1 MDIFSFIS
9 LFGGIGFFL
18 YGMKLMGNSLE
29 HMAGGKL
36 ERILEGL
43 TSNKI
48 KGVLLGMCVTAVIQ
62 SSAATTVMVV
72 GFVHSGIM
80 RLSQAIGVIMGANI
94 GTTITA
100 WILSLTSISG
110 ESFLMKML
118 MPTNFSPIFAL
129 IGAILVMFSKKHQR
143 QNIGGILM
151 GFAILMTGMTI
162 MTTSMQPLAEIP
174 EFAQFLVLFSN
185 PVFGVIAG
193 AVMTAIIQSS
203 SASVG
208 ILQALSATGSITFGS
223 AVPIILGQNIGTTV
237 TAMIS
242 SIGTKTNARR
252 AAIVHLYFNIIGTVT
267 FLVLFYLLNAI
278 IKFTFMD
285 SAVTSTQIAIV
296 HTLFNLVTTLM
307 LLPFTKQLERL
318 AKLTVKDDKADE
330 NEFALLDARFLQSPS
345 FAVERCAILTE
356 KMAEMAKD
364 NILTAISA
372 VSNYSAS
379 VADKIAETEQKVD
392 AYEDRIGDYLVKI
405 AGHDLSGKDSEN
417 VTLLLQSIGDFER
430 MSDHAVNICESAQ
443 ELSEK
448 KITFSNDAIAET
460 KVLFA
465 AINDIVAMAM
475 TAFIKHDLE
484 SAKCVEPL
492 EEVVDELCLE
502 MRNRHIARLQ
512 QGGCTIEN
520 GFIFTDI
527 LTSIERIS
535 DHCSNIAISIIQYD
549 DDDGVSHEFAHEI
562 KTKGK
567 MYKNKYMEYHD
578 KYVLPRA

>member
-29 HMAGGKL
+29 HMAGGRL

-48 KGVLLGMCVTAVIQ
+48 KGVLLGLCVTAVIQ

-72 GFVHSGIM
+72 GFVNSGIM

-94 GTTITA
+94 GTTVTA
-100 WILSLTSISG
+100 WILSLTQISG

-118 MPTNFSPIFAL
+118 MPANFSPIFAL
-129 IGAILVMFSKKHQR
+129 VGAALIMFSKKHQK
-143 QNIGGILM
+143 QSVGGILI
-151 GFAILMTGMTI
+151 GFAILMTGMTT
-162 MTTSMQPLAEIP
+162 MTESMQPLAEIP

-223 AVPIILGQNIGTTV
+223 AVPIILGQNIGTTI
-237 TAMIS
+237 TAMLS

-267 FLVLFYLLNAI
+267 FLVLFYLLDAI
-278 IKFTFMD
+278 IGFTFMD
-285 SAVTSTQIAIV
+285 APVTSTGIAIV
-296 HTLFNLVTTLM
+296 HTLFNFITTAM
-307 LLPFTKQLERL
+307 LLPFTKQLEKL
-318 AKLTVKDDKADE
+318 AMLTVKDDKADE

-345 FAVERCAILTE
+345 FAVERCTILTE
-356 KMAEMAKD
+356 KMAELAKD
-364 NILTAISA
+364 NILSAIST
-372 VSNYSAS
+372 VKDYSEQTA
-379 VADKIAETEQKVD
+379 AKIAELEQKVD
-392 AYEDRIGDYLVKI
+392 SYEDRIGDYLVKI
-405 AGHDLSGKDSEN
+405 AAQDLSSRDSET

-430 MSDHAVNICESAQ
+430 MSDHALNICESAQ
-443 ELSEK
+443 ELTEK
-448 KITFSNDAIAET
+448 KISFSPEAVAET
-460 KVLFA
+460 DILFA
-465 AINDIVAMAM
+465 AINDIVTMAIG
-475 TAFIKHDLE
+475 AFVKHDLE

-502 MRNRHIARLQ
+502 MRSRHIVRLQ

-535 DHCSNIAISIIQYD
+535 DHCSNLAISVIRYD
-549 DDDGVSHEFAHEI
+549 DDDGVSHEYAHEI

-567 MYKNKYMEYHD
+567 MYKD
-578 KYVLPRA
+578 KYIEYREKYLLPKA